1 MKKVL
6 TNRFLLENSHTLK
19 VYRETGGYSQ
29 LRRLFSTPPAAVVEE
44 VKKSGLRGRG
54 GTGFGTGLKWELAKG
69 DEELPVYLCVNAD
82 ESEPG
87 TFKDRALLEK
97 DPHQL
102 IEGIIVCARAVGCH
116 QAYVYMRGEF
126 DLAYQRL
133 QVAIAEA
140 YANNILGRD
149 ILGFGHDL
157 ELTIHRGAGA
167 YICGEETALLES
179 IEGRRGNPRIKPP
192 FPTTAGLFGAST
204 VINNVETLSAL
215 PFIFNEGAMAYRQW
229 GTEKSPGTKLFS
241 VSGHVK
247 KTGVYE
253 LPLGYSL
260 KDLLEKDCGGISGTG
275 RLKAL
280 HTGGTSVPVLTARQA
295 MNARL
300 DHESL
305 QEAGTM
311 LGSGGVIVMDDSVD
325 MLWALRNLA
334 QFYAHESCGQC
345 TPCREGTGWIFKILD
360 RLYRE
365 GGHEEDLVVLA
376 DVAQK
381 MQGRTICALADA
393 LAAPVLSYL
402 EKFRED
408 FEKHIRGS

>member
-1 MKKVL
+1 
-6 TNRFLLENSHTLK
+6 
-19 VYRETGGYSQ
+19 
-29 LRRLFSTPPAAVVEE
+29 
-44 VKKSGLRGRG
+44 
-54 GTGFGTGLKWELAKG
+54 
-69 DEELPVYLCVNAD
+69 
-82 ESEPG
+82 
-87 TFKDRALLEK
+87 
-97 DPHQL
+97 
-102 IEGIIVCARAVGCH
+102 
-116 QAYVYMRGEF
+116 
-126 DLAYQRL
+126 
-133 QVAIAEA
+133 
-140 YANNILGRD
+140 
-149 ILGFGHDL
+149 
-157 ELTIHRGAGA
+157 
-167 YICGEETALLES
+167 
-179 IEGRRGNPRIKPP
+179 
-192 FPTTAGLFGAST
+192 
-204 VINNVETLSAL
+204 
-215 PFIFNEGAMAYRQW
+215 MAYRQW